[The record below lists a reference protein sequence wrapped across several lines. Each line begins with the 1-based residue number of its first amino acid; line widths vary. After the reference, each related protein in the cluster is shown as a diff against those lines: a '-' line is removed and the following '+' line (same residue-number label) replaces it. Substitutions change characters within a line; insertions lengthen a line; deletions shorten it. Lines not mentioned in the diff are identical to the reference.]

1 MEVSS
6 PELPIL
12 LTSASRQIIGFPRIK
27 KLGLGPSRTLRTACP
42 RHIEV
47 PISVLVN
54 AFTHGQQV
62 KEPVLQLGRGSVIYT
77 VAASVCLWG
86 WGPFEQV
93 SVQRRKK
100 YCTTSKQQKEVAKL
114 FVLLEHQAG
123 VEQGANSVSIAQGR
137 GKHPQHIPGH

>member
-1 MEVSS
+1 M
-6 PELPIL
+6 
-12 LTSASRQIIGFPRIK
+12 
-27 KLGLGPSRTLRTACP
+27 RTACP
-42 RHIEV
+42 RHTEV

-100 YCTTSKQQKEVAKL
+100 YCTTSKQQKEVTKL

-123 VEQGANSVSIAQGR
+123 VEQGANSVSITQGR